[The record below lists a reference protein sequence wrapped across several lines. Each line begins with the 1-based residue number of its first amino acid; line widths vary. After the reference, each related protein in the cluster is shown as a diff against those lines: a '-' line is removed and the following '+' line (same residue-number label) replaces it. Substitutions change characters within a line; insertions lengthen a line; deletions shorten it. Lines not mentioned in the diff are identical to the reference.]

1 MGDPVRQACGFRE
14 ESFEMNG
21 DKDGTGVTR
30 DLSERG
36 LDWPHSL
43 EEDIQGW
50 PRFPAYNLRFLEVPK
65 LACSPIMGPPTILCP
80 LSYFSGFAFPSALL
94 CAEGEL
100 GVWQPDPISASLGVS
115 CEVPYRSELRHRFFF

>member
-1 MGDPVRQACGFRE
+1 MGDPVGQACGFRE

-43 EEDIQGW
+43 EEDTQGW
-50 PRFPAYNLRFLEVPK
+50 PRFPAYNLHFLEVPK
-65 LACSPIMGPPTILCP
+65 LACSPIMGPLPYCVLFLTSL
-80 LSYFSGFAFPSALL
+80 ALL
-94 CAEGEL
+94 FPLLCS
-100 GVWQPDPISASLGVS
+100 VQKVNWVS
-115 CEVPYRSELRHRFFF
+115 GSQVQFWHLWE